1 MGWQKI
7 WRLLKSDYV
16 RLVPILALAF
26 YIAFIPHASYPYP
39 VHVDEWMHL
48 AESRAMLASGSTT
61 FTDPFAGEGVLTP
74 FSNLETGFQLFW
86 GVFQKVSGISGITV
100 FTYFPGIVFML
111 TVFSVYIMARR
122 QGFGW
127 EAALITCL
135 IPTTVGILGPAFL
148 VPVAMGLL
156 FIPLSIFVA
165 FNFKTWWS
173 YITLF
178 LFTAFLISIHAPSA
192 ICLVIILAPY
202 ILLSLKGNFRHS
214 AGITLALVI
223 PFLAPFPWI
232 FKLLQPTWE
241 SLFSPVYTAQYVQLP
256 LIIPTYGYFPIALC
270 LIGVMVLVIRR
281 GRENLGL
288 ALGLFLMLLMFV
300 VFFTFHRG
308 VPIVY
313 ERGLMFGMLMISIV
327 AGAGLM
333 GLREIKLPEK
343 FSQRLRMPLPLRN
356 VGIFICLA
364 LIILPSPPLPHLPLT
379 LATTIPARLNISYY
393 HMIDEQD
400 YEAFKWIEQNVGT
413 DYKKAILEPW
423 KATAFTAIT
432 LKSVY
437 TRIHSYPKPE
447 DTKASEFLQGGC
459 SDTDFLR
466 ENGISIVYSRWECNN
481 PDLVQVR
488 ENIYLLKPSGSQ

>member
-1 MGWQKI
+1 MKKRRR
-7 WRLLKSDYV
+7 WRNITGLDFLILL
-16 RLVPILALAF
+16 PIFVLAF
-26 YIAFIPHASYPYP
+26 YVAFIPHHNYPYP
-39 VHVDEWMHL
+39 LHVDEWVHL
-48 AESRAMLASGSTT
+48 ADSRAMLASGSTT
-61 FTDPFAGEGVLTP
+61 FTDPFSGEGLITTTT
-74 FSNLETGFQLFW
+74 NLETGFQLFL
-86 GVFQKVSGISGITV
+86 GVFQKVSGTSWMTI
-100 FTYFPGIVFML
+100 FRYFPSVIFML
-111 TVFSVYIMARR
+111 TVFSVYVLARR

-135 IPTTVGILGPAFL
+135 IPTAVGILGPAFV

-156 FIPLSIFVA
+156 FIPLSIFIA

-202 ILLSLKGNFRHS
+202 ILLNLKGNFRHS
-214 AGITLALVI
+214 VGITLALVI

-241 SLFSPVYTAQYVQLP
+241 SLFSPVYTAQYIQLP
-256 LIIPTYGYFPIALC
+256 LVIPTYGYFPIALC
-270 LIGVMVLVIRR
+270 LIGVMVLAMKPETRNIS
-281 GRENLGL
+281 L

-313 ERGLMFGMLMISIV
+313 ERGLIFGMLMISIV

-343 FSQRLRMPLPLRN
+343 IIRQLKAPLITQK
-356 VGIFICLA
+356 VGVLVCLA
-364 LIILPSPPLPHLPLT
+364 LIGLT
-379 LATTIPARLNISYY
+379 LATTIPAGLSIPYY

-400 YEAFKWIEQNVGT
+400 YEAFKWIEQNVSA

-432 LKSVY
+432 MKSVY

-447 DTKASEFLQGGC
+447 DTKASEFLQSGC
-459 SDTDFLR
+459 TDTNFLI

-481 PDLVQVR
+481 PDLVKVS
-488 ENIYLLKPSGSQ
+488 ENIYLLKPTGSR